1 MRLICPNCGAQYE
14 VDDSVIPENG
24 RDVQCSNCGHTW
36 YQRSANSPEEPAEPE
51 LETPVAEAPA
61 EPDEETLTDSPEVK
75 VEADE
80 PTEDITPEEPD
91 TLPEPD
97 NTDLPKPRGL
107 DDGVASI
114 LQQEAEREVK
124 ERENDAT
131 HTSATTDLGLDDL
144 EQETDAT
151 IQKRM
156 ARLRG
161 IDEDHGAAVAAA
173 AIGAGQRKD
182 LLPDIEELNS
192 SLTASAEGAADGDEP
207 IEQEQ
212 RRRSGFRRGFVLTI
226 VFFAVLALVYVFAP
240 KIVEM
245 VPNLEGLLTKYVDWV
260 NMLRSSVDSMMQRA
274 VESLTAFVSQ
284 FGGDESV

>member
-51 LETPVAEAPA
+51 LEAPA
-61 EPDEETLTDSPEVK
+61 PEDSAEPAEDIVADAPEPEAEPEEFDAPEPENQPEPEETER
-75 VEADE
+75 
-80 PTEDITPEEPD
+80 
-91 TLPEPD
+91 
-97 NTDLPKPRGL
+97 PKPRGL

-114 LQQEAEREVK
+114 LQQEAEREVQ
-124 ERENDAT
+124 ERANDAA

-192 SLTASAEGAADGDEP
+192 SLTASAQSASDGDEP

-212 RRRSGFRRGFVLTI
+212 RRRSGFRLGFVLTI
-226 VFFAVLALVYVFAP
+226 AFFAVLALAYVFAP

-245 VPNLEGLLTKYVDWV
+245 IPGLEGLLTAYVDWV

-274 VESLTAFVSQ
+274 VDRLTTLVSQ
-284 FGGDESV
+284 FGGDAKI

>member
-36 YQRSANSPEEPAEPE
+36 YQRSANSPEEPAAPE
-51 LETPVAEAPA
+51 LEAPA
-61 EPDEETLTDSPEVK
+61 PEDSAEP
-75 VEADE
+75 A
-80 PTEDITPEEPD
+80 EDIAADAPEPEAEPEEFD
-91 TLPEPD
+91 APEPE
-97 NTDLPKPRGL
+97 NQPEPEEAERPKPRGL

-114 LQQEAEREVK
+114 LQQEAEREVQ
-124 ERENDAT
+124 ERANDAA

-192 SLTASAEGAADGDEP
+192 SLTASAQSASDGDEP
-207 IEQEQ
+207 IEQDQ
-212 RRRSGFRRGFVLTI
+212 RRRSGFRLGFVLTI
-226 VFFAVLALVYVFAP
+226 AFFAVLALAYIYAP
-240 KIVEM
+240 KVVEM
-245 VPNLEGLLTKYVDWV
+245 IPGLEGLLTAYVDWV

-274 VESLTAFVSQ
+274 VDRLTTLVSQ
-284 FGGDESV
+284 FGGDEKI